1 MHIFRK
7 RFHHIK
13 FS

>member
-1 MHIFRK
+1 MDIFRK